1 MSCKSIFLQ
10 KFLLKIWNV
19 HSNTITL
26 HHQIKM
32 SSNKKEDIIRA
43 TIKLFY
49 EKGLAATPMSAI
61 AKEANVGMGTI
72 YNYFPTKE
80 NLIQALFLY
89 LKEKQAQYVLLEI
102 EKHRDSSV
110 KMKLMLVWNRI
121 IDYYVHYTEEA
132 ILLEQLTFLPNL
144 DEAIQAQGREYFGE
158 VFKIFAQGQQEEI
171 VKKGSLQ
178 QLAYFAKGGLANNI
192 KYFIANSIE
201 ITPEIRQLIL
211 QCAWDAVRC

>member
-1 MSCKSIFLQ
+1 M
-10 KFLLKIWNV
+10 LKIWNV

>member
-158 VFKIFAQGQQEEI
+158 IFKIFAQGQQEEI

>member
-1 MSCKSIFLQ
+1 MSCKSIFC
-10 KFLLKIWNV
+10 KKILLKIWNV
-19 HSNTITL
+19 HSNAIIL

-49 EKGLAATPMSAI
+49 EKGLASTPMSAI